1 MMITNGF
8 EAWLI
13 WSDSSL
19 DSEFVTSDAR
29 TSAFRLA
36 AKQNRSSFLPA
47 WLASRSLLADLT
59 SIHPNDF
66 RLVGNAWG
74 RSSLGQAHLLPA
86 FGFSAF
92 HLIESLSSLLH
103 RQTCAPT
110 TIELSQVASRHMH

>member
-1 MMITNGF
+1 MIKNGF

-19 DSEFVTSDAR
+19 DLEFVSSDAR

-47 WLASRSLLADLT
+47 GPASRSLLADLT
-59 SIHPNDF
+59 SIHRNDF
-66 RLVGNAWG
+66 RLVGNARG
-74 RSSLGQAHLLPA
+74 RSSLGQAHLPSAL
-86 FGFSAF
+86 GFSAF

-103 RQTCAPT
+103 RQTCVPT
-110 TIELSQVASRHMH
+110 TIEFSQVASRHVH